1 MDLPSIE
8 IIYFIIYQLFLVL
21 IVEGNHVVGRESPV
35 GIVHVLGEGFEL
47 LFLLRVGIEA
57 VNHAFQFV
65 HFVGEILIGSEI
77 PVHVIDHKPKEVI
90 SIFVMT
96 VVS

>member
-8 IIYFIIYQLFLVL
+8 ISYFIFYQLFLVL

-35 GIVHVLGEGFEL
+35 GIVHVLGEVFEL
-47 LFLLRVGIEA
+47 LFLLRVGIEV
-57 VNHAFQFV
+57 VNHAFQF
-65 HFVGEILIGSEI
+65 FYFAGEILIGSEI
-77 PVHVIDHKPKEVI
+77 PVHVTDHKLKEVI
-90 SIFVMT
+90 TIFVVI